1 MKIAFASI
9 AYESLAISILS
20 AIAKKDKHTV
30 KLIHIPT
37 IFKDGSTREFKRLA
51 KFFSSDKEIFKQLN
65 AYQPDLIA
73 FSVVTFDYQRALHYA
88 EQFKKICPKAKIV
101 FG

>member
-20 AIAKKDKHTV
+20 AIAKKERHAV

-37 IFKDGSTREFKRLA
+37 IFKDGSTENLSGWQDSLA
-51 KFFSSDKEIFKQLN
+51 TTKKYLN
-65 AYQPDLIA
+65 SLKLTSQI
-73 FSVVTFDYQRALHYA
+73 
-88 EQFKKICPKAKIV
+88 
-101 FG
+101 